1 MCLGGGFCAPPTQE
15 FSQLQKW
22 YGFKTEGRS
31 GDLLGMMLGMRVQ
44 CASHNSHSAALWK
57 GVLLQSAMQHGPE
70 IPGITVLSASRVAGN
85 TRHMRQWLAY
95 TSLTITS

>member
-1 MCLGGGFCAPPTQE
+1 MHHPHRSFHSCRNGMASKQR
-15 FSQLQKW
+15 
-22 YGFKTEGRS
+22 EGA

-85 TRHMRQWLAY
+85 TCHMRQWLAY
-95 TSLTITS
+95 TSLAITS